1 MNKYN
6 FLLVTEKHCNHKYGY
21 NTLFTSTEGKHIAIG
36 HKIIYDYKLYEII
49 DVDVVYDVINNKA
62 YIKET
67 NVYIE
72 EI

>member
-1 MNKYN
+1 MYN
-6 FLLVTEKHCNHKYGY
+6 FLLVEEVFDDNNYGY
-21 NTLFTSTEGKHIAIG
+21 SLLFKSTEARNIVIG
-36 HKIIYDYKLYEII
+36 HKVLYEDKLYKII
-49 DVDVVYDVINNKA
+49 DVDIVYDVINNKA